1 VLAEAQATAENGME
15 DERVS
20 SFGRLVREWIAAV
33 SEPQIAARDRGE
45 VSAEMTALG
54 KARTDEM
61 RSLVTELRNEALNA
75 AAQRERAVFGSAN
88 GARRAAGGVLAAA
101 IITALASG
109 IWIARDIANPAPE
122 LEAALAAT
130 GRLQPLPPLPLRRD
144 ELGAVAARLNKVGAL
159 LVE

>member
-1 VLAEAQATAENGME
+1 PYDQARRDLESVLAEAQATAENGME

-45 VSAEMTALG
+45 VSTEMTALG

-61 RSLVTELRNEALNA
+61 RALVTELPNEALGA
-75 AAQRERAVFGSAN
+75 AAQRERAAFDSAN
-88 GARRAAGGVLAAA
+88 DSRRATSGVLVVA
-101 IITALASG
+101 IIIALASG
-109 IWIARDIANPAPE
+109 IWIARDIANTATE
-122 LEAALAAT
+122 LEAALDAT

-144 ELGAVAARLNKVGAL
+144 ELGAVA
-159 LVE
+159 